1 MNCRIVIDFN
11 HVEISIVQAIGN
23 MKVPIVGAVV
33 LLACLAT
40 VQSLVCLN
48 CPDAAHPRFCKHVT
62 TCSVGEKCGIETF
75 VSTDGD
81 LLYKLGCVDTN
92 FCTATPSLKSQ
103 NGNHGNQFVACQSCC
118 DNHDLCNDV
127 GCNSTGFPINRGPI
141 CFNCEALPGD
151 YACHKVEHCEPHEVC
166 FKDATLEFQTDMMY
180 SSGCRSKHNC
190 ADNIVDPVVLLGK
203 RHVTDDVYT
212 ENKRSVSVCTS
223 CCAGDLCN
231 VQCKGTGQYPPP
243 TTTSTTLSTTLQTT
257 VSSTM
262 STDTTTTTTM
272 TWLQSTPELPPV
284 VGMRVERG
292 PDWHWLNQDGNG
304 PGTVTGIPVAGWV
317 TVRWDNNG
325 NKNSYRYGFNNTYD
339 VQPISATTTKITA
352 NATTT
357 TITVNATTTTI
368 TANATTTTITAN
380 ASTTTTTANATET
393 VTARMPILQVN
404 DTVVR
409 GPDLMWLDQDGNG
422 SGTVIDVPMAGWV
435 GVRWD
440 NTGIMNS
447 YRYGADNKHDVQPI
461 SATTTAAAT
470 TTGPISGTTT
480 GALSGATTEA
490 MSGITTGPLSGTANG
505 AISWTTTGAMS
516 ETLSGITTGALSGT
530 TSDSI
535 SQTTTGA
542 TSQTTTG
549 ALYETTS
556 GSIPGTTTGAM
567 SGTKIGTMYGGTTT
581 GATTNT
587 SLCKP
592 LNAPAHMHL
601 KSEMSWFEGRTGDM
615 APRMMI
621 KTGSVRLAW
630 P

>member
-304 PGTVTGIPVAGWV
+304 PGRIV
-317 TVRWDNNG
+317 
-325 NKNSYRYGFNNTYD
+325 
-339 VQPISATTTKITA
+339 
-352 NATTT
+352 
-357 TITVNATTTTI
+357 
-368 TANATTTTITAN
+368 
-380 ASTTTTTANATET
+380 
-393 VTARMPILQVN
+393 
-404 DTVVR
+404 
-409 GPDLMWLDQDGNG
+409 
-422 SGTVIDVPMAGWV
+422 DVPMAGWV
-435 GVRWD
+435 NVKWD

-447 YRYGADNKHDVQPI
+447 YRYGYDNKHDVQPL
-461 SATTTAAAT
+461 SATTTTAAT
-470 TTGPISGTTT
+470 TTGAKS
-480 GALSGATTEA
+480 
-490 MSGITTGPLSGTANG
+490 
-505 AISWTTTGAMS
+505 
-516 ETLSGITTGALSGT
+516 
-530 TSDSI
+530 
-535 SQTTTGA
+535 
-542 TSQTTTG
+542 
-549 ALYETTS
+549 
-556 GSIPGTTTGAM
+556 GTTTGAM
-567 SGTKIGTMYGGTTT
+567 SGTTIGSMSWTTT
-581 GATTNT
+581 GATTGTMNGT
-587 SLCKP
+587 TAGTMSGTTIGASSGNKTGTMSGI
-592 LNAPAHMHL
+592 ATGTISGTTTAAM
-601 KSEMSWFEGRTGDM
+601 SGTTTVTMYGTTTGVMSWTTTGATANASETDAFNVGDVVVRGTDWRYGSQDEDQNGFRQIGKVVAVPPQTPPQWVEVEWPGGYSNTYRVGFEGHWDIR
-615 APRMMI
+615 AP
-621 KTGSVRLAW
+621 
-630 P
+630 